1 MKIPDTICD
10 LFRRKSQTNF
20 SLAVYSVIIA
30 ILVWFAVSLILYPS
44 VPKTIEKV
52 SLDLE
57 IGTTASS
64 DNTLNVISCD
74 VENVKVKVIGSR
86 TQIANI
92 DSDTLSAYVDTDN
105 IYSAGRKNLP
115 IKIKSTNGI
124 KFEVDSVEPS
134 TAEVIF
140 DKYESAQ
147 FPVLPKIPN
156 VKFNDNKTIN
166 SNEFSCEPNVVT
178 ITGPSS
184 QIKKINTVYASSDR
198 EMILDS
204 SYALSSDEIQL
215 LSEDGTV
222 IDNSAMTFDNT
233 SFLINIPVLTVKEV
247 GVYVQIL
254 NAPANFDQSCLNL
267 KMSRDTIKIASKNSQ
282 TGIPDKLE
290 IGKIVLSDITPDYSH
305 TFYLNSVLETQN
317 CINMSDFTS
326 ITVTMNQENLATKKI
341 IIDQSRINIS
351 NAPNDGYDYKV
362 ITPSIELEI
371 AGDAEIIEKI
381 TSNDIIADANLLNV
395 NITEDQFIN
404 DVIFSCPKYD
414 NIWAITNYK
423 VSIQRTPKETSAPV
437 QSGTSTHVQTETST
451 IYPDS

>member
-1 MKIPDTICD
+1 MKIPDTIRD

-30 ILVWFAVSLILYPS
+30 VLVWFAVSLTLYPS

-57 IGTTASS
+57 IGTTAAS

-74 VENVKVKVIGSR
+74 VENVKVKVTGSR

-92 DSDTLSAYVDTDN
+92 DSSTLSAYVDTDN
-105 IYSAGRKNLP
+105 VYSAGRKNLP

-124 KFEVDSVEPS
+124 KFEVDYIEPS
-134 TAEVIF
+134 IAEVVF

-156 VKFNDNKTIN
+156 VKFNENKTIN
-166 SNEFSCEPNVVT
+166 STEFSCEPNMVT

-184 QIKKINTVYASSDR
+184 QIKKISTVYASSDR

-215 LSEDGTV
+215 FTEDGTV
-222 IDNSAMTFDNT
+222 VDKSAMTFDNT

-247 GVYVQIL
+247 GVYVQIV

-267 KMSRDTIKIASKNSQ
+267 KMSRDTIKIASKNSL
-282 TGIPDKLE
+282 TEIPDKLE
-290 IGKIVLSDITPDYSH
+290 IGKILLSDITPDYSRAFDLS
-305 TFYLNSVLETQN
+305 TVLEAQG
-317 CINMSDFTS
+317 CINMSENTN
-326 ITVTMNQENLATKKI
+326 ITVTVDSENLIKKEI
-341 IIDQSRINIS
+341 TLDQSRVSIS
-351 NAPNDGYDYKV
+351 NAPNNGYDYKI
-362 ITPSIELEI
+362 ITPIMKIEI
-371 AGDAEIIEKI
+371 VGAADIIEKI
-381 TSNDIIADANLLNV
+381 TPNDIIGDVNLLNA
-395 NITEDQFIN
+395 NITEDQFIY

-414 NIWAITNYK
+414 GIWAITNYK
-423 VSIQRTPKETSAPV
+423 VSIQRTPKETTTTTLIPV
-437 QSGTSTHVQTETST
+437 QTTAATTADTE
-451 IYPDS
+451 Y